1 MMFFLLQGPVTTSDL
16 REDVR
21 EDEGNEEDED
31 DNSTICDEDNDSIG
45 KTDYNSLGF
54 KWQLFPQK
62 IIFACFEKLGTFV
75 SSKGL
80 IGSLG

>member
-1 MMFFLLQGPVTTSDL
+1 VTTSDL
-16 REDVR
+16 REDAR

-45 KTDYNSLGF
+45 KAEDYNSLCF
-54 KWQLFPQK
+54 KWQLFPKK
-62 IIFACFEKLGTFV
+62 IIFACFEELGTFV
-75 SSKGL
+75 SSEEGL

>member
-1 MMFFLLQGPVTTSDL
+1 MTTSDA

-45 KTDYNSLGF
+45 KADYNGICF
-54 KWQLFPQK
+54 KWQLIHK
-62 IIFACFEKLGTFV
+62 N
-75 SSKGL
+75 
-80 IGSLG
+80 